1 MAAVVL
7 TETPGGDPFAGVPA
21 GPVLAAA
28 LAAVTVSDLPGEHV
42 AAWLRASFR
51 QRNHDDAVFLDA
63 VRQTCRSR
71 AGTCRRVLDDGFAPR
86 VVAANLGWSAIT

>member
-1 MAAVVL
+1 MAAVLL

-21 GPVLAAA
+21 GPALAEA
-28 LAAVTVSDLPGEHV
+28 LAAVTVADLPGEQV